1 MCINCPLSLTRSGH
15 DRIFATRSGKDAPNS
30 APRDPYN
37 STSVARGGILSPKSN
52 ARVQLNDYD
61 QADRYHQKTS
71 FEFWGCSHI
80 DRSVGH
86 RYNTKRLAVY

>member
-15 DRIFATRSGKDAPNS
+15 DRMFETRSGKDAPNS

-37 STSVARGGILSPKSN
+37 SARLRGTEFCRLKAMLEYNLMTTIERIVTTRK
-52 ARVQLNDYD
+52 
-61 QADRYHQKTS
+61 QA
-71 FEFWGCSHI
+71 FNFGCSHI